1 MKNGNPLSLK
11 LARAAGVVLLVCG
24 IGALLLVLVELWLL
38 YQDPSGI
45 LPLTRAVDAAAGL
58 DASLL
63 GQAVPEGQSQ
73 QPLPLAYFLAWTLA
87 IVLLATLARVAYWA
101 IRAGATLMAL
111 PAPAADQVAAPPVQA
126 AKEED
131 LPEDYRPSHR
141 RGNSDMPSIR
151 APTRP
156 RSGR

>member
-1 MKNGNPLSLK
+1 MKTGNPLSLK

-24 IGALLLVLVELWLL
+24 IGALLLVLLELWLL
-38 YQDPSGI
+38 YRDPSAV
-45 LPLTRAVDAAAGL
+45 LPLTRAVDAATGL

-63 GQAVPEGQSQ
+63 GQAVAEGQSQ
-73 QPLPLAYFLAWTLA
+73 QPLPLAYFFAWTLA

-111 PAPAADQVAAPPVQA
+111 PTPAAGQVAAPPGQSVQ
-126 AKEED
+126 EEE

-141 RGNSDMPSIR
+141 RGSSDMPSIR